1 MRTLP
6 NSDADGVVNENKLL
20 AIFSNMCTDNRIT
33 QSTKYNTEIKKETS
47 FQNDKL
53 SLVHLLMQLI
63 ETKLLEDLMQ

>member
-6 NSDADGVVNENKLL
+6 NSDADGVVNEKKLL